1 MTGAYEKLK
10 AANVV
15 SLCEGLEHVPSPL
28 MVVGEVHRIVK
39 PRGLLATSTPHIEGI
54 LAEMLRRR
62 WWNLGTL
69 HVNQFTA
76 RTLADMLIEAG
87 FKNVF
92 SAGYKEYIGS
102 SMLVV
107 SLLKHMK
114 VYERAEGLFHPVW
127 TSGKIRD
134 RLRCAY
140 SSGLDSCTLI
150 GVK

>member
-1 MTGAYEKLK
+1 
-10 AANVV
+10 
-15 SLCEGLEHVPSPL
+15 
-28 MVVGEVHRIVK
+28 
-39 PRGLLATSTPHIEGI
+39 
-54 LAEMLRRR
+54 MLSR
-62 WWNLGTL
+62 
-69 HVNQFTA
+69 
-76 RTLADMLIEAG
+76 AG

-92 SAGYKEYIGS
+92 SVGYKEYIGS

-127 TSGKIRD
+127 TSGKITD